1 MACELYC
8 CLLPQCEA
16 LRICRSGFPIATAL
30 TKKGVG
36 THPKKLAIFKQLRTN
51 LKAKHKKG
59 VGTRFPRVPAQFTP
73 GHK

>member
-1 MACELYC
+1 MPLGISD
-8 CLLPQCEA
+8 
-16 LRICRSGFPIATAL
+16 RNS
-30 TKKGVG
+30 TKKKGFG

-59 VGTRFPRVPAQFTP
+59 VGTRFPRVPVQFTP